1 MKIEEAKE
9 KFENILLRF
18 QKISS
23 QDTIE
28 KFIFLLDP
36 KERLLCKGLVAWK
49 NIKTELD
56 FSEPKEI
63 NDETDFIWQFS
74 RFDLKH
80 FCVILQIDPM
90 EAKNLIN
97 RLKGLHLI
105 FPDGTVNSS
114 AYNVMLTYV
123 SKDLAKRTGANKKI
137 ENKDEN
143 KK

>member
-1 MKIEEAKE
+1 MTIEEAKSR
-9 KFENILLRF
+9 FENILLRF

-23 QDTIE
+23 QDTVE
-28 KFIFLLDP
+28 KFVFLLDP

-63 NDETDFIWQFS
+63 ENETDFIWQFS
-74 RFDLKH
+74 RFDLKN
-80 FCVILQIDPM
+80 FCAILQIEPL

-105 FPDGTVNSS
+105 FPDGTVNQA
-114 AYNVMLTYV
+114 AYGVMLTYV
-123 SKDLAKRTGANKKI
+123 SKDLAKRTGANKKTETKI
-137 ENKDEN
+137 EDKR
-143 KK
+143 